1 MESKLTLGNMSE
13 MLQYSMQC
21 KVPVSILLQDS
32 IEELCVIGTIDYIS
46 QQYGRFKV
54 GDDWFHLDD
63 IERIELCPA

>member
-1 MESKLTLGNMSE
+1 MSE
-13 MLQYSMQC
+13 ILQYSMQC

-32 IEELCVIGTIDYIS
+32 IEELYVIGTIAYIS